1 VLKLLALGKYYFW
14 ESHNIFDFALII
26 GSNMGILMTIAFPDF
41 SIGPLATL
49 LRAFRI
55 GRILRLL
62 KQKKSLK
69 MLIDTI
75 FYIFP
80 ILINIVFYMFI
91 ITMMYSIIGIQ
102 LFSKVMFQVELN
114 ENCNFQSLGGALLLL
129 FRITTGERWNILM
142 REFALDGAFNGVPC
156 KP

>member
-1 VLKLLALGKYYFW
+1 MVALGKYYFW
-14 ESHNIFDFALII
+14 ESHNIFDFALIL
-26 GSNMGILMTIAFPDF
+26 GTDVGILLSTAFPNF

-62 KQKKSLK
+62 KEKKSLK

-80 ILINIVFYMFI
+80 ILINIVGFMLLI
-91 ITMMYSIIGIQ
+91 ILIYSVIGI
-102 LFSKVMFQVELN
+102 
-114 ENCNFQSLGGALLLL
+114 
-129 FRITTGERWNILM
+129 
-142 REFALDGAFNGVPC
+142 
-156 KP
+156 

>member
-1 VLKLLALGKYYFW
+1 MSLAV
-14 ESHNIFDFALII
+14 
-26 GSNMGILMTIAFPDF
+26 PDL

-75 FYIFP
+75 FYIIP
-80 ILINIVFYMFI
+80 ILINIV
-91 ITMMYSIIGIQ
+91 
-102 LFSKVMFQVELN
+102 
-114 ENCNFQSLGGALLLL
+114 SL
-129 FRITTGERWNILM
+129 M
-142 REFALDGAFNGVPC
+142 
-156 KP
+156 